1 MMKEMIQIIDFR
13 KTLIMPDT
21 TTALLTS
28 EGKG

>member
-1 MMKEMIQIIDFR
+1 MLEEMIQIIDFR

-21 TTALLTS
+21 AAPLTS

>member
-21 TTALLTS
+21 ALLTS